1 MYLKQFLLL
10 CALLSLLAM
19 TAGCGQKGALYIPD
33 KPEKTQ
39 KQKN

>member
-1 MYLKQFLLL
+1 M
-10 CALLSLLAM
+10 LSLIIML
-19 TAGCGQKGALYIPD
+19 AGCGQKGALYIPD